1 MIVLRDEELRQ
12 FQNMWARE
20 KEAKEKTQ
28 DELADTQIKLK
39 GVEADLANEKQERQN
54 EKEAAEQQIMV
65 LDTRVAEL
73 ENEKVE
79 TAKKHEATLMPSW
92 KSIKKR
98 SRRSRKKFA
107 WQMQTDTKEE

>member
-1 MIVLRDEELRQ
+1 
-12 FQNMWARE
+12 
-20 KEAKEKTQ
+20 
-28 DELADTQIKLK
+28 
-39 GVEADLANEKQERQN
+39 
-54 EKEAAEQQIMV
+54 MV

-79 TAKKHEATLMPSW
+79 TAKTHEAEVDALL

-98 SRRSRKKFA
+98 SKRSRKKFA